1 MNDNFKATKAEF
13 EEWAKEFPSLLEPKA
28 TNRKIK
34 ECVITIFLENED
46 SQKFNLWLNDC
57 FHELNEYYALDAIN
71 SGIVYRFPNLYTNG
85 LKDTSAVISPLYDN
99 QSRMGKP
106 IFIKWIELGARLELG
121 IRLKVMITFPFDP
134 RIRNP
139 LLSILYCLYNDFTDS
154 RAAIFEALQG
164 VKNTFQLDDSI
175 LPSPAPTVDAVGT
188 ESKSPKDKAG
198 TAQVISERT
207 EKLNRLS
214 VMWAQYNQTDRI
226 SKGDDMKWFIE
237 TYAAQIGI
245 YVTVDEF
252 KRHLPKARK
261 VQVIDYDK
269 KARRYI
275 PKNSQLKKNS

>member
-188 ESKSPKDKAG
+188 ESKSPKDKPGA
-198 TAQVISERT
+198 
-207 EKLNRLS
+207 
-214 VMWAQYNQTDRI
+214 
-226 SKGDDMKWFIE
+226 
-237 TYAAQIGI
+237 
-245 YVTVDEF
+245 
-252 KRHLPKARK
+252 KARK
-261 VQVIDYDK
+261 KKKSLVPNKPAYKRKWALLYEFYDK
-269 KARRYI
+269 HCGLEKKNAMQFRVFCDGYDGYDMPKWIPQDNEVLQNIIDAGRAGEI
-275 PKNSQLKKNS
+275 PKHDNIK

>member
-198 TAQVISERT
+198 TAQINEPPKKKPRYVPRRGSKKFGE
-207 EKLNRLS
+207 
-214 VMWAQYNQTDRI
+214 WCDRWDKVKSRWI
-226 SKGDDMKWFIE
+226 TRRESLKSINEYLLANYPDLACPGENLDTLEDTVLAGENGDLD
-237 TYAAQIGI
+237 
-245 YVTVDEF
+245 
-252 KRHLPKARK
+252 P
-261 VQVIDYDK
+261 
-269 KARRYI
+269 
-275 PKNSQLKKNS
+275 LKIT

>member
-198 TAQVISERT
+198 AKTRKTKIPDMPTKTADAYRWVLAWERI
-207 EKLNRLS
+207 EPKI
-214 VMWAQYNQTDRI
+214 Q
-226 SKGDDMKWFIE
+226 DDPTLK
-237 TYAAQIGI
+237 
-245 YVTVDEF
+245 
-252 KRHLPKARK
+252 
-261 VQVIDYDK
+261 IDYHELQEWLKSYSLQFKEDTLRKIIKRGQAK
-269 KARRYI
+269 KI
-275 PKNSQLKKNS
+275 PTSADFERKNKI